1 MAEVLSRTGDSAPVD
16 AARARATAAEHRL
29 YNLSR
34 LVSAWIWETDADFR
48 LTFVS
53 FRVFEYLGL
62 HPQELIG
69 RKLSDIGAFVS
80 LNNFKAGGE
89 NQSTFRDIFFEVETR
104 EGEKRLF
111 LVSGLPVFDQDTG
124 AFRGMQGTAED
135 VTKHPRANEAF
146 EALFEALEQSLI
158 LVMIANANGE
168 IEYANQKFQDATG
181 YSLDELKRMTPRM
194 LVNDTDAENEEKWT
208 RIRDGEDSQAPV
220 GYRRKHGGFF
230 RATEMIAPIPARNGG
245 IERYAWIVED
255 ATAKRIYSAQL
266 PGDGEASLFSD
277 MPSRI
282 RAAITLVL
290 SSENSLL
297 AKLQMDSEAMWD
309 AINRLPLGVAVVDVF
324 GHPLHMNKVAHAIV
338 DQDDGIK
345 VSRDGLQGERNGQLI
360 NLKDAFERQTN
371 QKRKKKRG
379 ANGVGG
385 AVSIERPSGNRA
397 FSVVVPPLRTESRY
411 FDSDRPAA
419 LVFMN
424 DPEAVPELQEAQLS
438 SLYGLTPAEARL
450 AKLLAQDLS
459 LAEASEELGV
469 SQHTVRTHIKR
480 IFSKTTTERQSG
492 LIRVLLSG
500 PAPISSD

>member
-1 MAEVLSRTGDSAPVD
+1 MAEAISQTGDNALLD

-34 LVSAWIWETDADFR
+34 LVSAWMWETDADFR

-53 FRVFEYLGL
+53 FRVFEYLGM

-80 LNNFKAGGE
+80 LDNFKAGGE
-89 NQSTFRDIFFEVETR
+89 NQSTFRDLFFEVETR
-104 EGEKRLF
+104 EGDKHLF
-111 LVSGLPVFDQDTG
+111 LVSGLPVYDQDTG

-135 VTKHPRANEAF
+135 VTKHPRANEGF
-146 EALFEALEQSLI
+146 EVLFEALEQSLI
-158 LVMIANANGE
+158 LVMIANAEGE

-194 LVNDTDAENEEKWT
+194 LVNESDSEYEKKWA
-208 RIRDGEDSQAPV
+208 RIRAGEESHEAM

-230 RATEMIAPIPARNGG
+230 RATEMIAPIPSRGG
-245 IERYAWIVED
+245 DIERYAWIVED
-255 ATAKRIYSAQL
+255 ATAKRIYSTQL

-282 RAAITLVL
+282 RAAITLIL

-324 GHPLHMNKVAHAIV
+324 GHPLHLNKVAQAIV
-338 DQDDGIK
+338 DQGDGIK
-345 VSRDGLQGERNGQLI
+345 ISRDGLQGERNGQLI
-360 NLKDAFERQTN
+360 NLKDVFERQDN
-371 QKRKKKRG
+371 QARKKKRG
-379 ANGVGG
+379 SGTAGG
-385 AVSIERPSGNRA
+385 AVSIERPSGNRPY
-397 FSVVVPPLRTESRY
+397 SVVVTPLRTESRY

-419 LVFMN
+419 LVFMS
-424 DPEAVPELQEAQLS
+424 DPEVVPAFKETQLS

-459 LAEASEELGV
+459 LTEASEELGV

-500 PAPISSD
+500 PGPVNSD

>member
-1 MAEVLSRTGDSAPVD
+1 MAEALPKTGDSDPLD
-16 AARARATAAEHRL
+16 AARMRATAAEHRL

-53 FRVFEYLGL
+53 FRVFEYLGM

-80 LNNFKAGGE
+80 LDNFKAGGE
-89 NQSTFRDIFFEVETR
+89 NQSTFRDLFFEVENR
-104 EGEKRLF
+104 EAEKHLF
-111 LVSGLPVFDQDTG
+111 LVSGLPVYDQDTG

-135 VTKHPRANEAF
+135 VTKHPRATEGF

-194 LVNDTDAENEEKWT
+194 LVNETDSENEAKWA
-208 RIRDGEDSQAPV
+208 RIRDGEESHGPV

-230 RATEMIAPIPARNGG
+230 RATEMIAPIPSRNGG
-245 IERYAWIVED
+245 IERYACIVED
-255 ATAKRIYSAQL
+255 ATAKRIYSEQL

-282 RAAITLVL
+282 RAAISLIL

-324 GHPLHMNKVAHAIV
+324 GHPLHMNKVAQAIV

-345 VSRDGLQGERNGQLI
+345 VSRDGLQGEQNGQLI
-360 NLKDAFERQTN
+360 NLKDAFERQPN

-379 ANGVGG
+379 AGGG
-385 AVSIERPSGNRA
+385 AVSIDRPSGNRA
-397 FSVVVPPLRTESRY
+397 YSVVVTPLRTESRY

-419 LVFMN
+419 LVFLN
-424 DPEAVPELQEAQLS
+424 DPEAVPDLKETQLS

-480 IFSKTTTERQSG
+480 IFSKTITERQSG

-500 PAPISSD
+500 PATVSSD